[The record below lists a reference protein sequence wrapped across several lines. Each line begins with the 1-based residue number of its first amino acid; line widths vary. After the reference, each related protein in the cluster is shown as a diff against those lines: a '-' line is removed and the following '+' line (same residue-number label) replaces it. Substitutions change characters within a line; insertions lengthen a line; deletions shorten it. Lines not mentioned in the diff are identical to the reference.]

1 MSTVPNSPRRNP
13 GWDMTGRV
21 MVHIDSLVLNR
32 FERGI
37 QPTLADAVRR
47 EPAGA
52 PAQADVA
59 RAVAAGVRP

>member
-1 MSTVPNSPRRNP
+1 
-13 GWDMTGRV
+13 MTGRV